1 MTAAVTELLRRG
13 LHALRRSGVWW
24 TVGIAAF
31 ALVNLAFWPSLESS
45 DSLSSLQDLSGDL
58 LEAFGAQNINTPAG
72 YLDGQMFALM
82 LPLLLSGMAIAMA
95 TLLTAG
101 DEDAGRLEL
110 LHALPVSRRSV
121 WLSRFAA
128 ATVTVLVV
136 ALTISIVTVVSTKVF
151 SLDDVS
157 ASRVT
162 AATFACAMLGLF
174 HAAIGYLVAGS
185 GRSRS
190 ASVGVA
196 VLVLVAGYVV
206 SFVFPLSESL
216 AGAQKISPWY
226 WAIGEQP
233 VSNGI
238 DLATLAL
245 LIGLTVVLVAIGTVL
260 VERRDIR
267 GA

>member
-1 MTAAVTELLRRG
+1 MTSPVGELFRRG
-13 LHALRRSGVWW
+13 IHALQRSGMWW
-24 TVGIAAF
+24 AIGIAAF

-45 DSLSSLQDLSGDL
+45 DSLAALEKASGDL

-82 LPLLLSGMAIAMA
+82 LPLLLSGMAIAMV

-101 DEDAGRLEL
+101 DEDAGRLEF
-110 LHALPVSRRSV
+110 LHALPVTRRAV

-136 ALTISIVTVVSTKVF
+136 AAVITLVTIASTQVF
-151 SLDDVS
+151 SLDGVS

-162 AATFACAMLGLF
+162 AATFACALLGLF
-174 HAAIGYLVAGS
+174 HASIGYLVAGS
-185 GRSRS
+185 GHSRS
-190 ASVGVA
+190 TSVGVA
-196 VLVLVAGYVV
+196 VLVLLVGYVV
-206 SFVFPLSESL
+206 SFVFPLSDRLS
-216 AGAQKISPWY
+216 GTQKLSPWY

-233 VSNGI
+233 VSNGV

-245 LIGLTVVLVAIGTVL
+245 LSGLTVAFVAVGTVL